1 MPRDIRNHYFVPG
14 AYDDR
19 TISPT
24 SRYPH
29 ICTRNSTRV
38 APVPYPT
45 PETLMT
51 HIDNPHGNK
60 WYRDPSEDL
69 YLWDLLFVVRMQMA
83 RRMEE
88 RTCRFPRRDLVLDR
102 LIVEGTFDRVAPD
115 YSSFAEEM
123 AMHHSSAMVQRLLMR
138 IECLESEVCG
148 VFQFRGQPSTDKS
161 LEWI

>member
-1 MPRDIRNHYFVPG
+1 MPRDIRNRYFVPG

-29 ICTRNSTRV
+29 IHTRNSTCA

-45 PETLMT
+45 PDTLIMRV
-51 HIDNPHGNK
+51 DNPHGNE
-60 WYRDPSEDL
+60 WYRDPSKDL
-69 YLWDLLFVVRMQMA
+69 YLRDLLFVIHMQTA
-83 RRMEE
+83 RQMEE
-88 RTCRFPRRDLVLDR
+88 RTRRFPRRDRVLDR

-115 YSSFAEEM
+115 YSSFVEEM

-138 IECLESEVCG
+138 IECMESEVRRG
-148 VFQFRGQPSTDKS
+148 RGFQ
-161 LEWI
+161 